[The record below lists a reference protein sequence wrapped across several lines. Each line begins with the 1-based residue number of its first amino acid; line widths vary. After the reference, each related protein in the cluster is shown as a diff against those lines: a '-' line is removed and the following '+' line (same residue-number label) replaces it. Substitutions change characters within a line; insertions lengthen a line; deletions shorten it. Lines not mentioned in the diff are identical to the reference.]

1 MTSLRQPRTE
11 RPLPMGKNHMTVVDI
26 DVEVD
31 VSWADVSGMVRLRA
45 PDASGPLAEVENRG
59 HRGKVGV
66 DGV

>member
-1 MTSLRQPRTE
+1 
-11 RPLPMGKNHMTVVDI
+11 MGKNHMTVVDI